1 VPPPTLDAM
10 SQYPGY
16 QAPGPHGAPQ
26 FSPPGSQPTAPLP
39 TAPIPTGYRPD
50 PYAGAPGPQGPPAP
64 VPAWPVAAQPYAPV
78 VRRQRPAVIAM
89 AATMTV
95 TASLQ
100 WLCALS
106 LAWLVATAGAAGLS
120 TADTEG
126 AFYHI
131 LRRFHLRMIEGLALP
146 LYGFPTLAFFLGFV
160 VLAPRVWA
168 RVALTLTG
176 VAALPSGIGSG
187 RRGTDPCSGE
197 RVRLTLRQTAE
208 SADGLVKDR
217 VGLAERPPDVRAAG
231 VRPRVEH
238 LVGDGHHS
246 AAMR

>member
-1 VPPPTLDAM
+1 M

-26 FSPPGSQPTAPLP
+26 FSPPGSQPTTPLP
-39 TAPIPTGYRPD
+39 YGYRPD
-50 PYAGAPGPQGPPAP
+50 PYAGPPHPPAP
-64 VPAWPVAAQPYAPV
+64 VPAWTVAQSYAPV

-120 TADTEG
+120 TTDAEG

-168 RVALTLTG
+168 RLALTLTG
-176 VAALPSGIGSG
+176 VAALAWSAWWLRNDILWWLPIATYIGIVCLILWTPGA
-187 RRGTDPCSGE
+187 TQWY
-197 RVRLTLRQTAE
+197 RQ
-208 SADGLVKDR
+208 
-217 VGLAERPPDVRAAG
+217 RAA
-231 VRPRVEH
+231 
-238 LVGDGHHS
+238 S
-246 AAMR
+246 S

>member
-1 VPPPTLDAM
+1 MGSPPTLDLM

-26 FSPPGSQPTAPLP
+26 FSPPGSQPTAP
-39 TAPIPTGYRPD
+39 
-50 PYAGAPGPQGPPAP
+50 QP
-64 VPAWPVAAQPYAPV
+64 VPAWPLPTQPYAAV
-78 VRRQRPAVIAM
+78 VPPQRPAVIAM

-120 TADTEG
+120 TTDAEG
-126 AFYHI
+126 ALYHI

-168 RVALTLTG
+168 RLALTLTG
-176 VAALPSGIGSG
+176 VAALVWSAWWLRNDILWWLPIATYVGIVCLILWTPGA
-187 RRGTDPCSGE
+187 TQWY
-197 RVRLTLRQTAE
+197 RQ
-208 SADGLVKDR
+208 
-217 VGLAERPPDVRAAG
+217 RAA
-231 VRPRVEH
+231 
-238 LVGDGHHS
+238 S
-246 AAMR
+246 S

>member
-1 VPPPTLDAM
+1 M
-10 SQYPGY
+10 SQHPGY

-26 FSPPGSQPTAPLP
+26 FSPPGSQPT
-39 TAPIPTGYRPD
+39 TPIPYGYRPD
-50 PYAGAPGPQGPPAP
+50 PYGGPPVPPAP
-64 VPAWPVAAQPYAPV
+64 VPAWPVAQPYAPAI
-78 VRRQRPAVIAM
+78 RRQRPAVIAM

-120 TADTEG
+120 TTDAEG

-168 RVALTLTG
+168 RLALTLTG
-176 VAALPSGIGSG
+176 VAALVWSAWWLRNDILWWLPIATYIGIVCLILWTPGA
-187 RRGTDPCSGE
+187 TQWY
-197 RVRLTLRQTAE
+197 RQ
-208 SADGLVKDR
+208 
-217 VGLAERPPDVRAAG
+217 RAA
-231 VRPRVEH
+231 
-238 LVGDGHHS
+238 S
-246 AAMR
+246 S